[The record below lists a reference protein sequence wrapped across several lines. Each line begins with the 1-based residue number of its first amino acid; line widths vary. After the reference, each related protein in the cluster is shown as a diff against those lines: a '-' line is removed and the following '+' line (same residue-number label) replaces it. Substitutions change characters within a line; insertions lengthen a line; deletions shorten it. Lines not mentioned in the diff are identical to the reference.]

1 MSLYTREE
9 LLTEIAETK
18 LEIKN
23 RKGISQFNFSTGM
36 GSQGVTNR
44 TLKELRDHLNFLES
58 ELGDL
63 DGNGLVSGDFV
74 REIGGI

>member
-9 LLTEIAETK
+9 LLAEIAETK

-23 RKGISQFNFSTGM
+23 RKGISQFNLSTGM